1 MHITSKRTSISRR
14 PAALSVLVG
23 LSLLGGVPPIVSQVA
38 PTQAEALVGVGA
50 VEGKETREP
59 MVNPTGNGT
68 YRRTRGSAAP
78 SSRRATRQAG

>member
-38 PTQAEALVGVGA
+38 PTQAEALVGVVA
-50 VEGKETREP
+50 MIARAA
-59 MVNPTGNGT
+59 
-68 YRRTRGSAAP
+68 RR
-78 SSRRATRQAG
+78 RRR